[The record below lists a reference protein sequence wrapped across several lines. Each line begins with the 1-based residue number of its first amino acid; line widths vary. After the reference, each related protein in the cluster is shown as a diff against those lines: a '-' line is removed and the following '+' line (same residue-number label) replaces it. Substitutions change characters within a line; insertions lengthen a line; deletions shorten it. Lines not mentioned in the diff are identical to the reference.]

1 MQIKAKELI
10 GEVGEFSEP
19 VDSIEQDEPFIESI
33 EESDVE
39 ESAVYQTQKE
49 RKTSN
54 VVLAILGVFLLAFIV
69 TMIVVF
75 CVKGSVPDTL
85 IMCTMGGSG
94 LEALVLAG
102 IKVSKVL
109 AGCNP
114 GSDPPDGVG

>member
-1 MQIKAKELI
+1 MHIKATRPAP
-10 GEVGEFSEP
+10 EP
-19 VDSIEQDEPFIESI
+19 MDILDEGTEGY
-33 EESDVE
+33 VE
-39 ESAVYQTQKE
+39 ETLPLPVLKE

-54 VVLAILGVFLLAFIV
+54 IVLAILGVFLLAFIV

-109 AGCNP
+109 AGGNP

>member
-1 MQIKAKELI
+1 MRIKAKE
-10 GEVGEFSEP
+10 SAP
-19 VDSIEQDEPFIESI
+19 VIPESAESLDEAVTESHI
-33 EESDVE
+33 EETVSY
-39 ESAVYQTQKE
+39 STSKE

-54 VVLAILGVFLLAFIV
+54 IVLALLGLFMLAFIV
-69 TMIVVF
+69 TMIVIF

-85 IMCTMGGSG
+85 IQYTMGAGG

-109 AGCNP
+109 AGDKP

>member
-1 MQIKAKELI
+1 MEIKANRPAPK
-10 GEVGEFSEP
+10 VSE
-19 VDSIEQDEPFIESI
+19 DEPFY
-33 EESDVE
+33 EEPFTGDMPE
-39 ESAVYQTQKE
+39 EMPSSPTPKE

-54 VVLAILGVFLLAFIV
+54 IVLVILGLFLLAFIV
-69 TMIVVF
+69 TMIVIF

-109 AGCNP
+109 AGGNP
-114 GSDPPDGVG
+114 GSDPPDGMG

>member
-1 MQIKAKELI
+1 MNIKANRPAPEPTQ
-10 GEVGEFSEP
+10 P
-19 VDSIEQDEPFIESI
+19 VDIFNEGMEGY
-33 EESDVE
+33 VE
-39 ESAVYQTQKE
+39 ETSPVPVPKE

-54 VVLAILGVFLLAFIV
+54 IVLVILGVFLLAFIV
-69 TMIVVF
+69 TMIVIF

-109 AGCNP
+109 AGGNLS
-114 GSDPPDGVG
+114 SDPSDGVG